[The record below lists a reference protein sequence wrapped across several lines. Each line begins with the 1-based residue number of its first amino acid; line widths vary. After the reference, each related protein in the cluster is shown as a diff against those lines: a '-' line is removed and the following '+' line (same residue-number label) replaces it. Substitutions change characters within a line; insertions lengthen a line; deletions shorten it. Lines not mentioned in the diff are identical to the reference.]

1 MKKRHL
7 KSETRPQLKALWHA
21 LDEAAFGAERTL
33 NLRELLPSA
42 AEARARAETW
52 LKARQVTRPEEV
64 LIITGRGNQSA
75 GGVSVVRQEVLGM
88 MPSLR
93 RRGIVESWREHN
105 PGAIVVKLA
114 PVNSLLGAGKRRR
127 DLNAPTSRAAP
138 AVIDGLEPET
148 RDVLRQLALSRLDAL
163 GIETTDQ
170 FIHEEMIRTFSTLIR
185 SVPEGGDREAALR
198 TAMRLAIEDG
208 DART

>member
-7 KSETRPQLKALWHA
+7 KNETRSQLKALWHA

-42 AEARARAETW
+42 AEARARSETW

-75 GGVSVVRQEVLGM
+75 GGVSAVRQEVLGM

-93 RRGIVESWREHN
+93 RRGIVE
-105 PGAIVVKLA
+105 
-114 PVNSLLGAGKRRR
+114 
-127 DLNAPTSRAAP
+127 
-138 AVIDGLEPET
+138 
-148 RDVLRQLALSRLDAL
+148 
-163 GIETTDQ
+163 
-170 FIHEEMIRTFSTLIR
+170 
-185 SVPEGGDREAALR
+185 
-198 TAMRLAIEDG
+198 
-208 DART
+208 